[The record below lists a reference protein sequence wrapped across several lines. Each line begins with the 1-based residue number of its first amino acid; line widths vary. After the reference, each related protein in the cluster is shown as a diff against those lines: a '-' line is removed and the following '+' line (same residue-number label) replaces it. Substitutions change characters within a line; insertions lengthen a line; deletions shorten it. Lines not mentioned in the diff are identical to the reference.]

1 MFPSSSNG
9 FPLADSTT
17 QAPSAPPPPPLSP
30 PMPLSFDYD
39 YPNPIKPTVGTP
51 VNMPSN
57 SNQNN
62 PTNPPAAARNLSFR
76 SRSPVPWSTGL
87 CGCSSDF
94 SSWEGRACGVSG
106 ALYMLIL
113 CVTGCSCL
121 YSCFYRSK
129 LRGQYFLE
137 ESPCT
142 DCCAHC
148 CCEECALCQEYRELQ
163 NQGFDMSIGLSLLL
177 SPSLCARMHATE
189 EIDPD
194 RVAWKCRKAETS
206 RQNGSTRARWHEALE
221 HNPSVSLPSKI

>member
-1 MFPSSSNG
+1 MFPSSSTG

-17 QAPSAPPPPPLSP
+17 QVPSAPPPPLSLP
-30 PMPLSFDYD
+30 VPLSFDYD
-39 YPNPIKPTVGTP
+39 YPNPIKPTFGTP
-51 VNMPSN
+51 VNMLSN

-87 CGCSSDF
+87 C
-94 SSWEGRACGVSG
+94 ACGVSG

-113 CVTGCSCL
+113 CVTGWSCL

-142 DCCAHC
+142 DFCVHC

-163 NQGFDMSIGLSLLL
+163 NQGFDMSIGLSLPL
-177 SPSLCARMHATE
+177 SLSARVHATE

-194 RVAWKCRKAETS
+194 R
-206 RQNGSTRARWHEALE
+206 RWHVNVERQKRAGKKAPPVQDGMK
-221 HNPSVSLPSKI
+221 H